1 MFPDNFL
8 QKAAAKKLGKDDKS
22 APEGKPKGG
31 VVIDI
36 ALGKPKPPKN
46 FAAKGATAMER
57 FIDSRNT
64 GKKPEPDEMEGTDAM
79 MGGGEPEGSEDARLF
94 LQDLIDQHGPD
105 KQFSLKELL
114 DMLGGGEGDETAPEE
129 SVEGQAA

>member
-36 ALGKPKPPKN
+36 ALGKPKPPKP
-46 FAAKGATAMER
+46 FPPKG
-57 FIDSRNT
+57 D
-64 GKKPEPDEMEGTDAM
+64 GGMEGMDAM
-79 MGGGEPEGSEDARLF
+79 MGGGEPEGSEDARMF